1 MRIVLPLGLL
11 LALTAVSSSAQ
22 SSPSSPIT
30 IGETF
35 TMPSA
40 VLGQTRRINVFLPP
54 GYAEGKQAYPVMYLL
69 DGGVQ
74 EDFLHVMGIASLAAD
89 WRGLREF
96 ILVGIENFDRTSRY
110 HDFVH
115 PSSVEAERARLPTHG
130 ASDRFR
136 LYLERELI
144 PAIATRYRVTDERM
158 IMGESAAGM
167 FVLETLLRQ
176 PALFKGYV
184 AISPM
189 LWWNNESLAKE
200 AATLLGKRPF
210 PADRQLYLTIA
221 NEGGAM
227 RAGVDRVVAALKSNA
242 PKDMSWVFIPMDHE
256 THATTLHPAALA
268 AVRSLFAVTEK
279 GEQ

>member
-1 MRIVLPLGLL
+1 VD
-11 LALTAVSSSAQ
+11 
-22 SSPSSPIT
+22 PIT

-35 TMPSA
+35 TMASK

-54 GYAEGKQAYPVMYLL
+54 GYAEGKQAFPVMYLL

-115 PSSVEAERARLPTHG
+115 PSSVEAEQKRLPTHG
-130 ASDRFR
+130 ASAAFR
-136 LYLERELI
+136 QYLERELV
-144 PAIATRYRVTDERM
+144 PAIGARYRVTDERV
-158 IMGESAAGM
+158 IIGESAAGM

-176 PALFKGYV
+176 PSLFTGYV

-189 LWWNNESLAKE
+189 LWWNNESLSKE
-200 AATLLGKRPF
+200 AATLLAKRPY
-210 PADRQLYLTIA
+210 PPDRKLYLSIA
-221 NEGGAM
+221 DEGGAM
-227 RAGVDRVVAALKSNA
+227 RAGVDRVAAALKANA
-242 PKDMSWVFIPMDHE
+242 PKDMIWIYQPMDHE
-256 THATTLHPAALA
+256 THATTFHPVALA
-268 AVRSLFAVTEK
+268 AVRAFFAVAESEK
-279 GEQ
+279 PR